1 MGLFD
6 FFRTPDINEGVSR
19 YGATPDAVLLDV
31 RTPEEFRLEGRI
43 PGSRNLPAEELQRAS
58 SLVEDRNTP
67 LFVYCYSGARSGQ
80 AVHVLRRMG
89 YVNVKNIGGIATWT
103 GAVEH

>member
-6 FFRTPDINEGVSR
+6 FFRMPDINEGVSR
-19 YGATPDAVLLDV
+19 YGATPGVVLLDV

-67 LFVYCYSGARSGQ
+67 LFVYRYSGARSSY
-80 AVHVLRRMG
+80 AVSALRRMG
-89 YVNVKNIGGIATWT
+89 YQQVTNIGGINRYR
-103 GAVEH
+103 GKVEF